1 MELRE
6 VWRLFR
12 RWWWLVLLP
21 PLVALLITLPA
32 LRDVVSP
39 PLRYQVQVRLSAAAP
54 PAASE
59 QGAATPY
66 EDSAYVPLLASEY
79 VVANLPAWI
88 TADSFAREVSE
99 NLAGRGVEIQP
110 GDLAGAFA
118 ADGFRGILT
127 LYATWD
133 NPDELRAIAEAAV
146 EVLQTRNQNYFAA
159 FAAQPVE
166 VVPLDDI
173 EVARLAPPITQRLM
187 PLLRIAIGVAGGL
200 LLAALAA
207 ALDRSL
213 YDRAEV
219 EALGVPVL
227 GEIPRER

>member
-6 VWRLFR
+6 VWRLFQ
-12 RWWWLVLLP
+12 RWWWLVVLP
-21 PLVALLITLPA
+21 PLVALLIMLPA

-54 PAASE
+54 PHPSE
-59 QGAATPY
+59 QSTTPY

-88 TADSFAREVSE
+88 TADSFAREVSQ
-99 NLAGRGVEIQP
+99 NLAARRVEIPP

-118 ADGFRGILT
+118 ADGFRGVLT
-127 LYATWD
+127 LYAVWD

-146 EVLQTRNQNYFAA
+146 EVLQTRNQAYFAA
-159 FAAQPVE
+159 FAAQPVA

-173 EVARLAPPITQRLM
+173 AVAQLAPPISQRLL
-187 PLLRIAIGVAGGL
+187 PLLRIAVGVGVGL

-207 ALDRSL
+207 ALDRTL
-213 YDRAEV
+213 YDRVEV

-227 GEIPRER
+227 GVIPRER